1 MGSAD
6 VGDLVQAVS
15 ALANPNLKR
24 NTITWQ
30 GRKAHASGALME
42 GRTIALLWPPLP
54 PYLTRKTIYG
64 QKWRAIALPV
74 YATACWAVFR

>member
-1 MGSAD
+1 MGATD
-6 VGDLVQAVS
+6 IGDLVQAVS

-42 GRTIALLWPPLP
+42 GADYSSALAASPPP
-54 PYLTRKTIYG
+54 I
-64 QKWRAIALPV
+64 
-74 YATACWAVFR
+74 

>member
-1 MGSAD
+1 M
-6 VGDLVQAVS
+6 QAAS

-42 GRTIALLWPPLP
+42 GADYSSALATLPSPLFDTED
-54 PYLTRKTIYG
+54 YLRNGK
-64 QKWRAIALPV
+64 K
-74 YATACWAVFR
+74 